1 MGDLLILCGPAASP
15 AATPAGAVAF
25 VASDDPA
32 DRLLWW
38 EPAPGPHP
46 AGAVCY
52 RALLRLGAGGVAAP
66 FLYTVEQ
73 DAAPE
78 HEAELNAWYAEE
90 HLPRLGAVPGVLSA
104 RGFAAVDAATTPR
117 YLAAYRLAARAVFES
132 PAWIEARETPWTLR
146 ARSFFR
152 NARRTMRRM
161 EGSAA

>member
-1 MGDLLILCGPAASP
+1 MGDLLLLCGPAASP

-25 VASDDPA
+25 VAADDPA

-38 EPAPGPHP
+38 EPAPDPHP
-46 AGAVCY
+46 VGAVSY
-52 RALLRLGAGGVAAP
+52 RALLRLGAEGVSAP

-78 HEAELNAWYAEE
+78 HEAELNAWYADE

-104 RGFAAVDAATTPR
+104 RRFAAVDASTTPR

-161 EGSAA
+161 EGGAP